1 MIESIE
7 IKNFRCFK
15 ETKVAKF
22 GLVNLFGGLNNSGKT
37 ALLEAIYLSQ
47 KPNEY
52 NLMFCHQVIRGE
64 RGSAAKDNP
73 ENAWNN
79 FFYQQQKV
87 EKILLKNVTC
97 VDDPQNPKVKLKQ
110 NHEVKLTCST
120 QLDNT
125 SNDDENTELNF
136 GEKQSSLTVEVL
148 TDSNQQYS
156 FFQIANKKG
165 LSTNKIEEEQ
175 SSVHFIPAS
184 GRLSGIEL
192 ARQYDIACEDSQ
204 KEELI
209 FKAIQLIDK
218 SIKRLK
224 TSTIGGGVLRL
235 QREGGN
241 LMPISLFGDAM
252 NRIVDYILKIISYPN
267 AVLIVDEIEN
277 GIHYTVQEKLW
288 EMLFKLAIE
297 FNVQIFATS
306 HSLEMINAFR
316 KVAQQFPEQA
326 AYFEMAKSQK
336 TGLIKGIK
344 HDINTLSFE
353 LDRNMAIRGE

>member
-15 ETKVAKF
+15 DTKVAKF

-47 KPNEY
+47 KPHEY

-64 RGSAAKDNP
+64 RSSAAKDNP

-79 FFYQQQKV
+79 FFYQQQKA
-87 EKILLKNVTC
+87 EEISLESIIC
-97 VDDPQNPKVKLKQ
+97 IDDPQNSEVKLKQ
-110 NHEVKLTCST
+110 NNKVKLTCST

-125 SNDDENTELNF
+125 SNDEENIELTF
-136 GEKQSSLTVEVL
+136 GEKQSSLIVEVL

-165 LSTNKIEEEQ
+165 LSTNKIEGEQ

-184 GRLSGIEL
+184 AKLSGTEL

-218 SIKRLK
+218 TIERVK
-224 TSTIGGGVLRL
+224 TSTIGGGMLRL
-235 QREGGN
+235 QRKNEN

-267 AVLIVDEIEN
+267 AVLVLDEIEN
-277 GIHYTVQEKLW
+277 GIHYTKQAELW

-297 FNVQIFATS
+297 FNVQIFSTS
-306 HSLEMINAFR
+306 HSLEMIDAFR
-316 KVAQQFPEQA
+316 NVAEQFSEQA
-326 AYFEMAKSQK
+326 AYFELRRHEE
-336 TGLIKGIK
+336 G
-344 HDINTLSFE
+344 DIICSPIPINVLGYDIENDFPF
-353 LDRNMAIRGE
+353 RGD